1 MTIQEQM
8 FDMIRNRYARAEEL
22 SRKAIECRDSNK
34 LISARMYQ
42 NCAAI
47 EAKAARQLMGLE

>member
-1 MTIQEQM
+1 MSG
-8 FDMIRNRYARAEEL
+8 MIRNRYARAEQA
-22 SRKAIECRDSNK
+22 SRKAIECRENDK
-34 LISARMYQ
+34 LASARMYQ